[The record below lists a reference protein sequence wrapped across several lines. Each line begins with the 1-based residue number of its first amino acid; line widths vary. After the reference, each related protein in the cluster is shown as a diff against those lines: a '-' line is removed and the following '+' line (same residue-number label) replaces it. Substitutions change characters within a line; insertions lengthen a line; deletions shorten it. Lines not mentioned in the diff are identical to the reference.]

1 MLNLVPDI
9 LAILVIVVIGAVI
22 IGIPYSIF
30 VSLPRA
36 FRRGLEERLNSTT
49 AVGTASATQN
59 NGRGSGANDTGD
71 PSQST
76 PETKSPVSSRADA
89 LEILGLSPRASDAE
103 IRAAYRRLVSEWHPD
118 RLNNMAK
125 ELRDIATERVKS
137 INQAY
142 EVLIR

>member
-1 MLNLVPDI
+1 MLNFVPDI
-9 LAILVIVVIGAVI
+9 LAIAVIVVIGAVI
-22 IGIPYSIF
+22 VGIPYSIF
-30 VSLPRA
+30 VSLPRG
-36 FRRGLEERLNSTT
+36 FRRGLEESLNST
-49 AVGTASATQN
+49 G
-59 NGRGSGANDTGD
+59 GNDAGD

-76 PETKSPVSSRADA
+76 PKTKSRVCSRADA
-89 LEILGLSPRASDAE
+89 LEILGLSPHASEAE

-142 EVLIR
+142 EVLIRSG